1 MTAAFQIVEKK
12 DGDAGQWTRMIPL
25 LRFLIA
31 SVLALDFACSE
42 YAHFVSAGGYR
53 RLFVVEGSINPLDF
67 RPEQRPQRFPPVWTQ

>member
-1 MTAAFQIVEKK
+1 MLVWSAAFQIVEKK

-42 YAHFVSAGGYR
+42 YAHSQGR
-53 RLFVVEGSINPLDF
+53 
-67 RPEQRPQRFPPVWTQ
+67 RPQPAPFLSKREIFTISSTPCGVRPATCSL